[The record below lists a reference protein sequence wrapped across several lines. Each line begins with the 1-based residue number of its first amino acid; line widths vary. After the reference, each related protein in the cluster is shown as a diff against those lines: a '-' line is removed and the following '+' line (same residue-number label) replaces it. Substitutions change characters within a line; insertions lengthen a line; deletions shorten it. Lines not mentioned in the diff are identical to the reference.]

1 MYFGLYL
8 GRFVFLGDD
17 FWLASLVVRN
27 MADGATAE
35 ATITLEAIYKQNT
48 PEKIQFTRKSLESK
62 GKNRRESSQIVE
74 NVNSVVNTQEVLN
87 TLFENQKKE
96 LHKYK
101 VTNDNLLKRD
111 TQSRCDLE
119 KATKQINSFQ
129 STLEKA
135 QQNINDLQ

>member
-48 PEKIQFTRKSLESK
+48 PEKINSLE
-62 GKNRRESSQIVE
+62 NHLNQREKIEEKV
-74 NVNSVVNTQEVLN
+74 
-87 TLFENQKKE
+87 
-96 LHKYK
+96 HK
-101 VTNDNLLKRD
+101 LLKMW
-111 TQSRCDLE
+111 TQ
-119 KATKQINSFQ
+119 
-129 STLEKA
+129 
-135 QQNINDLQ
+135 